1 MNLDSDVLWA
11 AAGLMLIFEGI
22 FPFLFPKGW
31 RQRMSQLLA
40 LEDGQ
45 IRFFGLVCVFAGL
58 LVLAWLA

>member
-22 FPFLFPKGW
+22 CPFLCPTGW

>member
-1 MNLDSDVLWA
+1 MNLDSNVLWA

-45 IRFFGLVCVFAGL
+45 IRFFGLVCVLAGL